1 MIDYVH
7 SVLGEYVSS
16 HAHTQI
22 QHAKQSIINQET
34 GEKRPFTSD
43 VPDLVS
49 VHGKLKPSPYVEE
62 GASLVSGALMLLL
75 VTTLLVPQSGT
86 HLRRR
91 QFCNATASVVD
102 SNKRERHACIS
113 L

>member
-22 QHAKQSIINQET
+22 QHPKQSIVKKT
-34 GEKRPFTSD
+34 GEKIPFTSD

-49 VHGKLKPSPYVEE
+49 VHETLEASSYVES
-62 GASLVSGALMLLL
+62 GASLVS
-75 VTTLLVPQSGT
+75 
-86 HLRRR
+86 
-91 QFCNATASVVD
+91 VV
-102 SNKRERHACIS
+102 RT
-113 L
+113 